1 MIKRKRGEEINKK
14 DIEIQE
20 DKEMKGQII
29 EGMKRRREDERK
41 R

>member
-1 MIKRKRGEEINKK
+1 MIKRKIGEEINKK